1 MPSGTKQD
9 GSNGEMQLVNQ
20 AGAQKLPNG
29 GYAAT
34 QADVAAV
41 RCGSR
46 LLQGGV
52 NAFGD
57 KAKLRTSRPPK
68 RRPRVMCQ
76 HEDGRVIWRLVTPP
90 SLPAVVRPRA
100 SDRTEHVAPK
110 NPGTDSG
117 KALLRDSVIDSHPS
131 IIKAV
136 HPAPYACVKEP
147 LHQFQPPDAQRIL
160 EILVRSSTV
169 AVDGNGEAFDTEFR
183 HYIPRC
189 FGQWQGPAVGHLTV
203 KLRGRAPTPDRR
215 RGRPLP
221 FSARGG

>member
-1 MPSGTKQD
+1 MLSGTKQD

-41 RCGSR
+41 RCSSR
-46 LLQGGV
+46 LFQGRV

-57 KAKLRTSRPPK
+57 KVKLRTSRHPK

-90 SLPAVVRPRA
+90 ALPAVVRPRA

-110 NPGTDSG
+110 NPGPDLG
-117 KALLRDSVIDSHPS
+117 KASLRDSVIDSRLS

-136 HPAPYACVKEP
+136 HPPPYACVEEP
-147 LHQFQPPDAQRIL
+147 LHQFQAPDAERIL
-160 EILVRSSTV
+160 ETLVRSSTV

-203 KLRGRAPTPDRR
+203 KLRGRPEAPSQAPRAHNR
-215 RGRPLP
+215 SR
-221 FSARGG
+221 ARGA